1 MYEIDNTQAVGGPLY
16 IYGQPFKGS
25 YDVTSYFGEKRTTTV
40 VNEQNKKV
48 TSWRFH
54 LGVDLLGRE
63 GYPNSPV
70 FAIKSGVIRHA
81 GWQNSSNHKEG
92 YGWYIAIDHDEDPF
106 CTIYGHMLDKAL
118 SGIVVGSRVNLGQHI
133 GYQGNTGTSSG
144 PHLHL
149 EIMRL
154 SFADRGKKQKHP
166 ADGQIGS
173 TRCLD
178 PIYILSAGKDNS
190 GNYNQG
196 ACQPNNTPR
205 YELVTDPNGDTRIAV
220 NAADGDLL
228 GGMYN
233 LAIGGTKL
241 LSPSDDER
249 KYGVSVYDTVQALI
263 RSTTAEG
270 VNNSP
275 DVYSALGKYAKYI
288 YYYLNSSIALAN
300 VQTVSMPWIR
310 PGFNVWL
317 DPLFIDRIYYVNSV
331 QHMGNNQSG
340 VFTTLG
346 LTFGRSRK
354 NFQKIGY
361 QFGSL
366 NPNRSDNV
374 FINTIFVRPSNF
386 SKNVLESERDF
397 NALKAFIDKQYQT
410 NDSNLRKSAFDPHY
424 QYLYNTINTEAG
436 TVTGEYQS
444 PAIGGSNTINDLEE
458 ASQTNIEDT
467 SNAFDGTFKKGD
479 IVIANGKAYDK
490 SVNPTKSVPLDN
502 VRGSITMVTK
512 SSATYQYH
520 FENKG
525 WVDKKS
531 LKFISR
537 TTPSS
542 TMKTLYA
549 SPAATAEFDS
559 IGEIENWLNK
569 KYENAPTV
577 VKNRIAKHNKIM
589 ESAKVYIE
597 KHYIKE

>member
-1 MYEIDNTQAVGGPLY
+1 MFETSNEATSGKLY
-16 IYGQPFKGS
+16 IYSAPFEGS
-25 YDVTSYFGEKRTTTV
+25 WTVTSYFGKQRPSD
-40 VNEQNKKV
+40 K
-48 TSWRFH
+48 SSYGWRFH
-54 LGVDLLGRE
+54 LGIDAVGTV
-63 GYPNSPV
+63 GYPKCPIR
-70 FAIKSGVIRHA
+70 AIKKGVIKYVGRM
-81 GWQNSSNHKEG
+81 SG
-92 YGWYIAIDHDEDPF
+92 YGWTVVIDHDDDPF
-106 CTIYGHMLDKAL
+106 CSLYGHMIDSAL
-118 SGIVVGSRVNLGQHI
+118 NGVTVGSRVYIGQHI
-133 GYQGNTGTSSG
+133 GYMGNTGVSTG

-149 EIMRL
+149 EVMAFK
-154 SFADRGKKQKHP
+154 FADWSRKDSTPKDQ
-166 ADGQIGS
+166 QIGS
-173 TRCLD
+173 TGCLD
-178 PIYILSAGKDNS
+178 PIYLLSAGKDNS
-190 GNYNQG
+190 GNYDG
-196 ACQPNNTPR
+196 ACQSANTPR
-205 YELVTDPNGDTRIAV
+205 NVLVTDAEGDKNIV
-220 NAADGDLL
+220 VIDSYGDLS

-233 LAIGGTKL
+233 LSVGGSKL
-241 LSPSDDER
+241 LSPSEDER

-331 QHMGNNQSG
+331 QHMGNNQNG

-346 LTFGRSRK
+346 LAFGRSRK

-397 NALKAFIDKQYQT
+397 NALKTFIDKQYQT

-444 PAIGGSNTINDLEE
+444 PAIGGSNTINDLED
-458 ASQTNIEDT
+458 ASKVNSDNT
-467 SNAFDGTFKKGD
+467 SDAFDGTFKKGD
-479 IVIANGKAYDK
+479 VVIVNGKAYDK
-490 SVNPTKSVPLDN
+490 SVNPTKSITLKN
-502 VRGSITMVTK
+502 ARGSITLVTK

-531 LKFISR
+531 LKFVSR
-537 TTPSS
+537 ATPSS

-549 SPAATAEFDS
+549 SPAATKEFDS
-559 IGEIENWLNK
+559 IAEIEDWLNK
-569 KYENAPTV
+569 KYEKAPTV

-589 ESAKVYIE
+589 ESAKTYIE
-597 KHYIKE
+597 THYIKE